1 MIAAVAVMAAA
12 QGAACAVAE
21 HQAWQAPYDVAP
33 PDTVRW
39 IFYTSGTTANPKGV
53 LHTDRSV
60 AACAH
65 RMNLRFD
72 AVPADRNALVFPVT
86 HIGGIA
92 FLAVIPAL
100 NGGSWLSA
108 LVAGAVL
115 GLVAY
120 GTYDLT
126 NLSTVRDWS
135 VAVTVTDLAWGTV
148 LTATAATAGD
158 LVTQMSGTWH

>member
-1 MIAAVAVMAAA
+1 MKYLIAYAS
-12 QGAACAVAE
+12 
-21 HQAWQAPYDVAP
+21 
-33 PDTVRW
+33 T
-39 IFYTSGTTANPKGV
+39 
-53 LHTDRSV
+53 
-60 AACAH
+60 
-65 RMNLRFD
+65 
-72 AVPADRNALVFPVT
+72 ALVFFALDFVWLTKAAPFYREQLGELLLERPNLMVAGLFYLFY
-86 HIGGIA
+86 IGGIA

-115 GLVAY
+115 GFVAY

-126 NLSTVRDWS
+126 NLSTIRDWS

-148 LTATAATAGD
+148 LTATAATAGY